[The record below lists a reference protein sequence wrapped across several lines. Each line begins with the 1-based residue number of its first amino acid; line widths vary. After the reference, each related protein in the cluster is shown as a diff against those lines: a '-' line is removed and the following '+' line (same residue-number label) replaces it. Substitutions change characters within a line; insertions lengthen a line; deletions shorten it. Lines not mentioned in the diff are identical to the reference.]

1 MSSTSSRPSFD
12 GRLFAISFTGGL
24 LIALILI
31 LIGIVLSYLLGDD
44 EDDTSHLTEDDRTMA
59 ERVKALRDIFE
70 DLRDGD
76 DPTGAQCVELKRKA
90 DELRQDV
97 NSTSGTTRQLILA
110 LLNEVDVFI
119 ERECL

>member
-1 MSSTSSRPSFD
+1 
-12 GRLFAISFTGGL
+12 
-24 LIALILI
+24 
-31 LIGIVLSYLLGDD
+31 
-44 EDDTSHLTEDDRTMA
+44 
-59 ERVKALRDIFE
+59 
-70 DLRDGD
+70 
-76 DPTGAQCVELKRKA
+76 VELKRKA